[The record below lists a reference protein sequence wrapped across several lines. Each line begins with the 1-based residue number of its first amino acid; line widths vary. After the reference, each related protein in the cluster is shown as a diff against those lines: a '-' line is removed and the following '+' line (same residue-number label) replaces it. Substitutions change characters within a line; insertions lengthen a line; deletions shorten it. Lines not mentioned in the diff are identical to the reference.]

1 MCVLI
6 YALTNSTS
14 DFQGFLAL
22 FLFLFLFLFFDLQN
36 QTKPK
41 TPGISLL
48 EEFMNLFSTLLVGYL
63 TRNVGLS
70 PECQNLSPLLTQQ
83 KLSSFFDYGLNIIF
97 KIKLFSFLCVPA
109 A

>member
-1 MCVLI
+1 VCVF
-6 YALTNSTS
+6 
-14 DFQGFLAL
+14 DF
-22 FLFLFLFLFFDLQN
+22 QN

-48 EEFMNLFSTLLVGYL
+48 EEFMNLFSTLLVGHL
-63 TRNVGLS
+63 TRKVGLS
-70 PECQNLSPLLTQQ
+70 PKCQNLSPLLTQQ